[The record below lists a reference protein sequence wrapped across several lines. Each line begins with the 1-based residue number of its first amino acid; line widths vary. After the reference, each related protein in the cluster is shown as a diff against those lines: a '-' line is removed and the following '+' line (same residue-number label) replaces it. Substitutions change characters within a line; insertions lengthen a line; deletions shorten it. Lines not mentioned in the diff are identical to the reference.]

1 MRTYAFSLVFPAALF
16 LSTTVLCWTGADY
29 YPLAVGNRWSYA
41 SKASGEGAPSSKPH
55 TMLVEATD
63 VMLGYDCFLMRTLVP
78 GGESGSCRWYS
89 VDRGGTVIDLA
100 LGAGNGLVLAEWNPP
115 HVVLPHNAGRVG
127 TVWFVRYNLNRD
139 VGPESSF
146 TVTESY
152 CIVRNDAVV
161 TVPAGTFSGCIEVEI
176 DMPPIDN
183 RPATQ
188 TTVWYAPGVGPV
200 KRATVSETWS
210 TTNELTEYKVYGR

>member
-1 MRTYAFSLVFPAALF
+1 MNHSAFSLVFSTAF
-16 LSTTVLCWTGADY
+16 LLTTPVFGWTGADY

-55 TMLVEATD
+55 TVLVESTD
-63 VMLGYDCFLMRTLVP
+63 VMSGYDCFLMRTLVP

-89 VDRGGTVIDLA
+89 VDRGGTVVDLA

-139 VGPESSF
+139 VGPDSSF
-146 TVTESY
+146 SVTESY
-152 CIVRNDAVV
+152 RIVRNDATVS
-161 TVPAGTFSGCIEVEI
+161 VPAGTFSGCIEVEI
-176 DMPPIDN
+176 DLPAIDN
-183 RPATQ
+183 RSATQ
-188 TTVWYAPGVGPV
+188 TTVWYAPGVGLV
-200 KRATVSETWS
+200 RRAVVSETWS
-210 TTNELTEYKVYGR
+210 ATNELTEYKVYGR